1 MNKYSFVARMPDKP
15 GALHRAAEIVKSY
28 SGNINRIQYDRRID
42 PATVFFEVTA
52 TPATYSRMKED
63 LHAIGYLQETLPTP
77 GFLKFAVHV
86 PHQPGSLFE
95 LLTYITG
102 AGANIAYIDF
112 DDRRCDLRGCEAR
125 LAEGQEREHRRC
137 EKPEQEH
144 RRTMFHQE
152 ATDNVWSSR
161 SRQASSRSS
170 STGGA
175 RCDPDR
181 LTISLNIED
190 TTIIESLLDRL
201 KSRYRLEILEY
212 DTTGEKL
219 DDTVFYVRFAQAV
232 RGLIGTAEDEFL
244 LSLLQDVNHIVQE
257 LNNLGQDPK
266 EVFECILLTG
276 RTLQNTTDD
285 RFYADVQRIPLNDD
299 VEVFCFQMPGGGNI
313 FLLRAPDETV
323 MIDTGYGIY
332 HQDAMRMFHH
342 YGLGDPGRIQRIYI
356 THADADHCGAG
367 GLFEAKAYTHT
378 GSLEI
383 IRRANRAYG
392 SRSESSILEEVY
404 TTVIN
409 LFSHFTPPENPK
421 TFPAEKIGTRSIFPV
436 LARFAV
442 HDLEFEVLESLG
454 GHMHGQV
461 YFFCPGHGIIFTAD
475 TLINFGSLDE
485 DRKRYNSLADFL
497 VTSVNVDSDCAR
509 RERKALLELVRNLD
523 EELAP
528 TGRRCLVACG
538 HGAVSVLNNGK
549 LEATGTIEHYTAGE
563 KRTQ

>member
-28 SGNINRIQYDRRID
+28 SGNIIRIQYDRRID

-52 TPATYSRMKED
+52 TPESYSRMKED
-63 LHAIGYLQETLPTP
+63 LHAIGYLQASLPTL
-77 GFLKFAVHV
+77 GFLKFSVYL
-86 PHQPGSLFE
+86 PHEPGSLFE

-112 DDRRCDLRGCEAR
+112 DDRR
-125 LAEGQEREHRRC
+125 H
-137 EKPEQEH
+137 
-144 RRTMFHQE
+144 
-152 ATDNVWSSR
+152 
-161 SRQASSRSS
+161 
-170 STGGA
+170 
-175 RCDPDR
+175 DPGR
-181 LTISLNIED
+181 VTISLNVEETAIV
-190 TTIIESLLDRL
+190 ESLLDRL
-201 KSRYRLEILEY
+201 KSRYRLEIIEY

-257 LNNLGQDPK
+257 LNSLGQDPR
-266 EVFECILLTG
+266 EVFESILLTG
-276 RTLQNTTDD
+276 RTLRDTTGD
-285 RFYADVQRIPLNDD
+285 RFYADVQRISLADD

-313 FLLRAPDETV
+313 FLLRAPGETV

-332 HQDAMRMFHH
+332 HEDAVRMFRH
-342 YGLGDPGRIQRIYI
+342 YGLGDPGNILRIYI

-409 LFSHFTPPENPK
+409 LFSHFTPPGDPEV
-421 TFPAEKIGTRSIFPV
+421 FAAERLGMRSIFPV
-436 LARFAV
+436 IARFTV

-461 YFFCPGHGIIFTAD
+461 YFFCPTHGSSSPPI
-475 TLINFGSLDE
+475 
-485 DRKRYNSLADFL
+485 R
-497 VTSVNVDSDCAR
+497 
-509 RERKALLELVRNLD
+509 
-523 EELAP
+523 
-528 TGRRCLVACG
+528 
-538 HGAVSVLNNGK
+538 
-549 LEATGTIEHYTAGE
+549 
-563 KRTQ
+563 

>member
-1 MNKYSFVARMPDKP
+1 MLIGRPLTNINHKVNRVNKYSFVARMPDKP

-28 SGNINRIQYDRRID
+28 SGNIIRIQYDRRID

-52 TPATYSRMKED
+52 EPESYTRMKRD
-63 LHAIGYLQETLPTP
+63 LHAIGYLQESLPTL
-77 GFLKFAVHV
+77 GFLKFSVYL
-86 PHQPGSLFE
+86 PHEPGSLFE
-95 LLTYITG
+95 LLTYVTG

-112 DDRRCDLRGCEAR
+112 DDRR
-125 LAEGQEREHRRC
+125 
-137 EKPEQEH
+137 P
-144 RRTMFHQE
+144 
-152 ATDNVWSSR
+152 
-161 SRQASSRSS
+161 
-170 STGGA
+170 
-175 RCDPDR
+175 DPGR
-181 LTISLNIED
+181 VTISLNVEETAIVEN
-190 TTIIESLLDRL
+190 LLDRL

-212 DTTGEKL
+212 DTTGERL

-257 LNNLGQDPK
+257 LNSLGQDPR
-266 EVFECILLTG
+266 EVFESILLTG
-276 RTLQNTTDD
+276 RTLRDTTGDG
-285 RFYADVQRIPLNDD
+285 FYADVQRISLADD

-332 HQDAMRMFHH
+332 HEDAVRMFRH
-342 YGLGDPGRIQRIYI
+342 YGLDDLGKIRRIYI

-409 LFSHFTPPENPK
+409 LFSHFTPPGDPEV
-421 TFPAEKIGTRSIFPV
+421 FPAERLGMRSIFPV
-436 LARFAV
+436 LARFTV
-442 HDLEFEVLESLG
+442 NGLEFEVLESLG

-461 YFFCPGHGIIFTAD
+461 YFFCPTHGIIFTAD

-485 DRKRYNSLADFL
+485 ARRRYNSLADFL
-497 VTSVNVDSDCAR
+497 VTSVNVDSDCAK
-509 RERKALLELVRNLD
+509 RERKALLELIHDLD
-523 EELAP
+523 EELRA

-538 HGAVSVLNNGK
+538 HGAMSVLSDGR
-549 LEATGTIEHYTAGE
+549 LEAIGPIERYRAKE
-563 KRTQ
+563 EQD

>member
-28 SGNINRIQYDRRID
+28 SGNIIRIQYDRRID
-42 PATVFFEVTA
+42 PATVFFEVA
-52 TPATYSRMKED
+52 AVPESYSRMKED
-63 LHAIGYLQETLPTP
+63 LHAIGYLQESLPTL
-77 GFLKFAVHV
+77 GFLKFSVYL
-86 PHQPGSLFE
+86 PHKPGSLFE

-112 DDRRCDLRGCEAR
+112 DDRR
-125 LAEGQEREHRRC
+125 H
-137 EKPEQEH
+137 
-144 RRTMFHQE
+144 
-152 ATDNVWSSR
+152 
-161 SRQASSRSS
+161 
-170 STGGA
+170 
-175 RCDPDR
+175 DPGR
-181 LTISLNIED
+181 VTISLNVEETAIV
-190 TTIIESLLDRL
+190 ESLLDRL

-257 LNNLGQDPK
+257 LNSLGQDPR
-266 EVFECILLTG
+266 EVFESILLTG
-276 RTLQNTTDD
+276 RTLRDTTGD
-285 RFYADVQRIPLNDD
+285 RFYADVQRISLADD

-313 FLLRAPDETV
+313 FLLRAPGETV

-332 HQDAMRMFHH
+332 HEDAVRMFRH
-342 YGLGDPGRIQRIYI
+342 YGLGDPGNIRRIYI

-409 LFSHFTPPENPK
+409 LFSHFTPPGDLEV
-421 TFPAEKIGTRSIFPV
+421 FPAGRIGMRSIFPV
-436 LARFAV
+436 LARFTV

-454 GHMHGQV
+454 GHMHGQI
-461 YFFCPGHGIIFTAD
+461 YFFCPTHGIIFTAD

-485 DRKRYNSLADFL
+485 ERKRYNSLADFL

-509 RERKALLELVRNLD
+509 RERKALLELIRNLD

-528 TGRRCLVACG
+528 SGRRCLVACG
-538 HGAVSVLNNGK
+538 HGAISVLSDGK
-549 LEATGTIEHYTAGE
+549 LEAVGRIERYRAKEG
-563 KRTQ
+563 QD

>member
-1 MNKYSFVARMPDKP
+1 MNKYSFVARMPDEP
-15 GALHRAAEIVKSY
+15 GALHRAAEIIKSY

-52 TPATYSRMKED
+52 APETYHRMKED
-63 LHAIGYLQETLPTP
+63 LHAIGYLQESLPTP
-77 GFLKFAVHV
+77 GFLRFSVHL

-112 DDRRCDLRGCEAR
+112 DDRRCDPGR
-125 LAEGQEREHRRC
+125 
-137 EKPEQEH
+137 
-144 RRTMFHQE
+144 
-152 ATDNVWSSR
+152 V
-161 SRQASSRSS
+161 
-170 STGGA
+170 
-175 RCDPDR
+175 
-181 LTISLNIED
+181 TISLNVEESAIV
-190 TTIIESLLDRL
+190 ESLLDRL

-232 RGLIGTAEDEFL
+232 RGLIGTAEDGFL
-244 LSLLQDVNHIVQE
+244 LNLLHDVNHIVQE
-257 LNNLGQDPK
+257 LNSLGQDPK

-276 RTLQNTTDD
+276 RTLRDTTGEG
-285 RFYADVQRIPLNDD
+285 FYADVQRIQVSDA

-313 FLLRAPDETV
+313 FLLRAPGETV

-332 HQDAMRMFHH
+332 HQDVVQMFQH
-342 YGLGDPGRIQRIYI
+342 YGLGDLKKIKRIYI

-367 GLFEAKAYTHT
+367 GLFEAEAYMHT

-383 IRRANRAYG
+383 IRQANRAYG

-404 TTVIN
+404 TTIIN
-409 LFSHFTPPENPK
+409 LFSHFAPPESPK
-421 TFPAEKIGTRSIFPV
+421 LFSGEKIGMRSIFPV
-436 LARFAV
+436 LARVKV

-454 GHMHGQV
+454 GHLHGQV
-461 YFFCPGHGIIFTAD
+461 YLFCPGHGIIFTAD

-497 VTSVNVDSDCAR
+497 VTSVNVDSECAR
-509 RERKALLELVRNLD
+509 RERRALLEMVAALD
-523 EELAP
+523 EDLVP

-538 HGAVSVLNNGK
+538 HGAISVLQDGR
-549 LEATGTIEHYTAGE
+549 LEAASPVERYRAGE
-563 KRTQ
+563 VRGG